1 MTKKNNKTKNKKR
14 KFSILRFILL
24 LILIAIFV
32 AGGAVIGI
40 VAASIK
46 SAPKIDP
53 TIILNILNE
62 SSVIVDENGNVLEQ
76 IRCEENR
83 EIVNLDRIPDYLEKA
98 FIAIEDQRFDTHIGI
113 DPKRIIGSFI
123 HNIKVGDLTAHGGS
137 TITQQLVKNVFL
149 HKGKSFDRK
158 IKEAYLAIE
167 MERQLT
173 KDQILEYY
181 LNAIPL
187 GGKEKGVQAAAFAYF
202 SKDVS
207 ELTLAESALLA
218 GIAKATFK
226 YKPFE
231 QIKSSEDGN
240 ILDEDIVGY
249 IYVSGTKYT
258 CVFNEASVERQK
270 VVLAKMLELG
280 SISEDE
286 YNDALNQDIKS
297 SINPGQKKIEGIS
310 SHFTDYVKQQVIKD
324 LMDEYEYTYE
334 EADEYLDTGGLKIYA
349 TMDVNIQQTL
359 EDSYNNFGELLTG
372 KDLSN
377 VKTPIVQEWKSFRW
391 TYNGSSGNL
400 DSNYNILN
408 ETGHVLYFK
417 KENILDENNNIYLT
431 NDEYEYDELG
441 NLIINSKK
449 FSIYSNFIDVVDCY
463 TIDENKNLISHSLKA
478 LNIGENFE
486 VVSQKGTKG
495 SFKISKDYLETK
507 NDLIFNSENGI
518 LINKDY
524 FYYDSKGVTQ
534 PQSAAIIM
542 DYHTGE
548 IKALV
553 GGRNIEE
560 SMSFNRAINATRQ
573 PGSIIKPLSVYLP
586 ALDNGY
592 TPATIIDDIPR
603 YNKDGNR
610 WPKNW
615 YEGRAIKYRGL
626 TTLRE
631 SVEQS
636 VNTNAVTMLE
646 MIGIPLCQEY
656 LAKFNFI
663 DSENPENDNFIT
675 REENRAYNDVNL
687 ASLALGG
694 LTKGFTPIN
703 MTAAYGAIANN
714 GVYVEPICYTK
725 VINSDGKTILDKTP
739 EKNIV
744 VSPQVAFIMKDILR
758 TTVTQ
763 GLSHNAKLPSNMN
776 IEVAGKTGTTQDNG
790 DIWFMG
796 FSPYYVG
803 GIWIGNDNSQLRLS
817 EGSGSTA
824 RFWGEIMKVVHEEL
838 PPAKF
843 EEVEGV
849 VKVPVC
855 TQSGKLPTELCRLDQ
870 RGSQIRE
877 EYFVIGSEPTEH
889 CDTHVKAE
897 ICTESNLL
905 KSPYCC
911 PLDVVQEKVF
921 ITRKIPYD
929 PINYPYI
936 KNSNYEVKKQAIV
949 LYDQISDEIQ
959 MSQGNLT
966 EADIKQVYGNKIEF
980 ANGEISKVNGISV
993 NDLNYSQIIPE
1004 DYQYQLPTQVCT
1016 WHNQYHWYKW
1026 LSEQNSTTG
1035 QGIDNQNNDYT
1046 DDSTIESDNDNENE
1060 DNEDDSNSSSENEE
1074 NNDMEMITN

>member
-1 MTKKNNKTKNKKR
+1 MAKKNNKTKNKR
-14 KFSILRFILL
+14 KFSLIRFLLL

-53 TIILNILNE
+53 TKILTILNE
-62 SSVIVDENGNVLEQ
+62 SSVIVDENGNVIEQ
-76 IRCEENR
+76 IQNKDGNR
-83 EIVNLDRIPDYLEKA
+83 EIVELDKIPDYLENA
-98 FIAIEDQRFDTHIGI
+98 FIAIEDQRFKTHIGI
-113 DPKRIIGSFI
+113 DPKRIIGSLF
-123 HNIKVGDLTAHGGS
+123 HNIKVGDLTAQGGS
-137 TITQQLVKNVFL
+137 TITQQLVKNL
-149 HKGKSFDRK
+149 YLTGSKDFDRK
-158 IKEAYLAIE
+158 IKEAYLAIQ
-167 MERQLT
+167 MERTLT

-181 LNAIPL
+181 LNTISF
-187 GGKEKGVQAAAFAYF
+187 GGSYKGVQTAAFTYF

-207 ELTLAESALLA
+207 ELTLAESALIA
-218 GIAKATFK
+218 GIPKATST
-226 YKPFE
+226 YKPYK

-240 ILDEDIVGY
+240 IIEEDIVGY
-249 IYVSGTKYT
+249 VYISGTKYT

-270 VVLAKMLELG
+270 LVLAKMLELG
-280 SISEDE
+280 YINENE
-286 YNDALNQDIKS
+286 YNDALSEDIKS
-297 SINPGQKKIEGIS
+297 NLKPGQRKIEGIS

-324 LMDEYEYTYE
+324 LMDEYNYSYDDAEK
-334 EADEYLDTGGLKIYA
+334 YLYTGGLKIYT

-359 EDSYNNFGELLTG
+359 EDSYDNFGELLTG

-377 VKTPIVQEWKSFRW
+377 VKDPIVQEWKSFRW

-400 DSNYNILN
+400 DNNYNILN

-431 NDEYEYDELG
+431 KDEYEYDDLG
-441 NLIINSKK
+441 NLTIDSKK
-449 FSIYSNFIDVVDCY
+449 FSIYSDFIDVIDCY

-486 VVSQKGTKG
+486 PVSVKGTKG
-495 SFKISKDYLETK
+495 SFKISKDYLQTK
-507 NDLIFNSENGI
+507 DDLIFDSENGI

-524 FYYDSKGVTQ
+524 FYYDEKGVTQ

-542 DYHTGE
+542 DYRTGE
-548 IKALV
+548 IKALI
-553 GGRNIEE
+553 GGRNIDE

-573 PGSIIKPLSVYLP
+573 PGSTIKPLTVYLP

-592 TPATIIDDIPR
+592 TAASIIDDIPR

-615 YEGRAIKYRGL
+615 YEGRAVKYRGL

-636 VNTNAVTMLE
+636 VNTNAVNMLD
-646 MIGIPLCQEY
+646 MIGIPLSQEY
-656 LAKFNFI
+656 LAKFHFI
-663 DSENPENDNFIT
+663 DTTNPENDNFVT

-725 VINSDGKTILDKTP
+725 VVNPDGKTILDKTP

-763 GLSHNAKLPSNMN
+763 GLSHNAKLPSNMK

-824 RFWGEIMKVVHEEL
+824 RLWGEIMKVVHEGL
-838 PPAKF
+838 PPANF
-843 EEVEGV
+843 EQVDGI
-849 VKVPVC
+849 VKIPVC
-855 TQSGKLPTELCRLDQ
+855 VQSGKLPTELCKLDP
-870 RGSQIRE
+870 RGSQIRQ
-877 EYFVIGSEPTEH
+877 EYFVAGTEPTEH
-889 CDTHVKAE
+889 CETHVKAE
-897 ICTESNLL
+897 ICTGSNLL
-905 KSPYCC
+905 RNPYC
-911 PLDVVQEKVF
+911 PLDQVEERVF
-921 ITRKIPYD
+921 INRKVPYD
-929 PINYPYI
+929 PANYPNVR
-936 KNSNYEVKKQAIV
+936 NSSYEAKKQAKA
-949 LYDQISDEIQ
+949 LYDQILEEIS
-959 MSQGNLT
+959 MSPGNIS
-966 EADIKQVYGNKIEF
+966 ESDIKQVYGNKIQFE
-980 ANGEISKVNGISV
+980 NGKIVKVNGISV
-993 NDLNYSQIIPE
+993 NDLSYTQMVPE
-1004 DYQYQLPTQVCT
+1004 DYQYQLPTQICT
-1016 WHNQYHWYKW
+1016 WHNQYHWYQW
-1026 LSEQNSTTG
+1026 LNEQDSTTD
-1035 QGIDNQNNDYT
+1035 QGIGDDDPD
-1046 DDSTIESDNDNENE
+1046 DDSTNENDNNNE
-1060 DNEDDSNSSSENEE
+1060 DEDDSNTIENEDDE
-1074 NNDMEMITN
+1074 DLEMITN